1 MINFIYIYTK
11 RQSLRA
17 HTRQRGDKDMKKTI
31 EELLEAPCWV
41 IDILPKQVPVG
52 SAGQFFTIDKY
63 YLGGDQQAAI
73 KRKHINTVLKLNC
86 YVDISI
92 DNGETWNP
100 DPHQLV
106 REMRRRWFYIMLEEA
121 MILTEPDDTHM
132 SLFNPSEELLDLVRQ
147 IAASEGLFVWK
158 SPNA

>member
-1 MINFIYIYTK
+1 
-11 RQSLRA
+11 
-17 HTRQRGDKDMKKTI
+17 MKKTI